1 MKNNRSLIILFFVVG
16 GFLFYGCAAG
26 GKKYASDFFDQGVVW
41 FQKGEYD
48 RAIDDFTKTLEMAP
62 EGRESYV
69 IYYNR
74 GVAFYKNREYDR
86 AIEDFNTS
94 LQLTP
99 GQVKTGKYK
108 PGIYD
113 SSMEIKPPP
122 TPKIEYELFNVY
134 KIRGDA
140 WFYKEGYSQAIND
153 YSMALKY
160 GDQRKELPY
169 VYENRG
175 WARFESGDFD
185 GAIEDF
191 STALS
196 INSRLAQAYF
206 GRARAWS
213 EKGDLNMALRDAWM
227 ANKLQPDNREY
238 DDLVFDLRSSR
249 ER

>member
-1 MKNNRSLIILFFVVG
+1 MKNYRSLIVLFCVAG
-16 GFLFYGCAAG
+16 GVLFYGCAGG
-26 GKKYASDFFDQGVVW
+26 GKKYASDFFNQGVVW

-48 RAIDDFTKTLEMAP
+48 RAIDDFTKALEMAP
-62 EGRESYV
+62 EGRDSYV

-74 GVAFYKNREYDR
+74 GVAFYKSRNYDR
-86 AIEDFNTS
+86 AIQDFDTS

-108 PGIYD
+108 HEIYD

-122 TPKIEYELFNVY
+122 TPRIEYQLFNLY

-140 WFYKEGYSQAIND
+140 WFYKEAYNQAIND

-160 GDQRKELPY
+160 GEQRKELPN

-175 WARFESGDFD
+175 WAKFEINDFD
-185 GAIEDF
+185 GAIDDF
-191 STALS
+191 SSALIIDS
-196 INSRLAQAYF
+196 KLAQSYF
-206 GRARAWS
+206 GRARAWA
-213 EKGDLNMALRDAWM
+213 EKGDLNLALRDAWM
-227 ANKLQPDNREY
+227 ANKLKPDNREY